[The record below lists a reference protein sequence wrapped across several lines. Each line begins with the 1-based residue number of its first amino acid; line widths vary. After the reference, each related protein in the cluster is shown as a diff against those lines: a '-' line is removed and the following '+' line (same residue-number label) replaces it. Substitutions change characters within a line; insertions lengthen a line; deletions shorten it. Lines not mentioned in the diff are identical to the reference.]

1 MKHIKLFEEFVN
13 LNEKT
18 MDSHLLYK
26 YKDEIRNIEGDI
38 LNKLDSLDVDE
49 EDVDSLLGL
58 LINQMSKSVP
68 SVKCR

>member
-1 MKHIKLFEEFVN
+1 MKHIKLYEEFIAID
-13 LNEKT
+13 EKT

-26 YKDEIRNIEGDI
+26 YKDELRKIEGDI
-38 LNKLDSLDVDE
+38 LNKLDGLDIDDE
-49 EDVDSLLGL
+49 DIDSVLGL